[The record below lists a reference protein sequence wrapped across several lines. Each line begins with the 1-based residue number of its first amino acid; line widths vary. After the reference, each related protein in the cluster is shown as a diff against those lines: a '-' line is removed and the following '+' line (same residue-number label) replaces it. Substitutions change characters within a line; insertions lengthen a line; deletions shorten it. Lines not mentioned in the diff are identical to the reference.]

1 MKTNARLVVL
11 VCAKQENNVS
21 IFMVATDV
29 IVTKATLD
37 KVKIFDFRSKLSFS
51 CKNRIESK
59 YEMNDFES
67 KNVRFWIQLALFNKI

>member
-1 MKTNARLVVL
+1 MSAVASMKTNARLVVL
-11 VCAKQENNVS
+11 VCARQENNVS

-67 KNVRFWIQLALFNKI
+67 KNVRF

>member
-11 VCAKQENNVS
+11 VCARQENNVS

-51 CKNRIESK
+51 CENRIESK
-59 YEMNDFES
+59 CEMNDFES
-67 KNVRFWIQLALFNKI
+67 KNVRF